1 MSWKISARIAKHT
14 MTPSDLLSA
23 ADLERYCR
31 EHQLAAQVVRLEV
44 PTPTVQAAA
53 QAVGCP
59 VDQIV
64 KSVLFLV
71 NGSPVVAITN
81 GLQPIDRRVIAEYYQ
96 VGKKRV
102 RLAQSEEVARHT
114 GYAAGA
120 LPPFGHRAALTTFLD
135 QQVLV
140 QMQVYAGGG
149 SENALL
155 RLAPG
160 VIQQAVPVILLP
172 LTSS

>member
-1 MSWKISARIAKHT
+1 MIDSNLR
-14 MTPSDLLSA
+14 SA
-23 ADLERYCR
+23 ADLEQYCR
-31 EHQLAAQVVRLEV
+31 DHHLAAEVLRLQV

-59 VDQIV
+59 PEQIV

-81 GLQPIDRRVIAEYYQ
+81 GLQPINRRVIAEHFQ

-102 RLAQSEEVARHT
+102 RLAQAQEVAHHT

-120 LPPFGHRAALTTFLD
+120 LPPFGHRAVLPTLLD
-135 QQVLV
+135 HQVLA
-140 QMQVYAGGG
+140 QAQVYAGGG

-155 RLAPG
+155 LMAPE
-160 VIQQAVPVILLP
+160 VIQQAVTAVLLP
-172 LTSS
+172 LTKS